1 MPIFVY
7 EREDGTVFEEILKYK
22 DRDITVCPTTGQQ
35 CTRVEF
41 PGANFHLKGGGWEK
55 DGYRPRPKAKRTIE
69 SHIDEHRSDLKE
81 QQEHY
86 KSKC

>member
-41 PGANFHLKGGGWEK
+41 PGANFHLKGGGWENSAETCWL
-55 DGYRPRPKAKRTIE
+55 GRRLVIQ
-69 SHIDEHRSDLKE
+69 RSGRWGEDWT
-81 QQEHY
+81 
-86 KSKC
+86 